1 MKDTRKDESR
11 TSICW
16 VSCLNTEE
24 LTVVMNPSIISVTEL
39 YVTSYGSTASPPSII
54 PWIWKDP
61 RFQRQLGCQELW
73 SQAQYWFASKVRPWE
88 SCE

>member
-1 MKDTRKDESR
+1 M
-11 TSICW
+11 
-16 VSCLNTEE
+16 
-24 LTVVMNPSIISVTEL
+24 MNPSIISVMEL
-39 YVTSYGSTASPPSII
+39 YVTSYGSTASPPSIT

-61 RFQRQLGCQELW
+61 RFQRQLRCQELW